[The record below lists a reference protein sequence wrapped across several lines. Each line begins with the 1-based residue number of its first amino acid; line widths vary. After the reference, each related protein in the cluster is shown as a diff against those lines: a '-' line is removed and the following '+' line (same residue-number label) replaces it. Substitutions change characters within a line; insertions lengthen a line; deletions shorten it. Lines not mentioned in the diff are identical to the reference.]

1 MDFLRENLESNLYK
15 KIYNYIENNK
25 LKLINENSDINLKI
39 LNIKYIVGFN
49 IDRNLNLSK

>member
-39 LNIKYIVGFN
+39 SNIKYIVGVN
-49 IDRNLNLSK
+49 IDRNLNLTK

>member
-39 LNIKYIVGFN
+39 LNIKYIVGVN

>member
-15 KIYNYIENNK
+15 RIYNYIENNK
-25 LKLINENSDINLKI
+25 LKLINENSDIDLKI
-39 LNIKYIVGFN
+39 SNIKYIVGVN

>member
-25 LKLINENSDINLKI
+25 LKLINENSDIN
-39 LNIKYIVGFN
+39 IKYIVGVN

>member
-39 LNIKYIVGFN
+39 SNIKYIVGVN